1 MVINHYYF
9 KYSSLLKIPQLQ
21 AYENNYNFFFNK
33 ISKNDL
39 GTMSK

>member
-1 MVINHYYF
+1 MINHYYF
-9 KYSSLLKIPQLQ
+9 KYSGFLKNTTIK